1 METLLQYR
9 IPVWHPL
16 LVHFPIVLVIA
27 ACVVSIVWVA
37 TNRRPLL
44 LVALGLQLAGLL
56 GGLFA
61 FYSGDVMLEQSEG
74 VQIVDELAGLHESF
88 ALASLWVVGFCATM
102 MAAATWLTDRD
113 MTRVGTAL
121 WVRLL
126 IFLLSLAAAA
136 LIWTT
141 GHIGGTMVWGVPA

>member
-1 METLLQYR
+1 METLLQYE

-27 ACVVSIVWVA
+27 ACTVTIVWLA

-44 LVALGLQLAGLL
+44 LVALGLQLAGLM
-56 GGLFA
+56 GGLVA
-61 FYSGDVMLEQSEG
+61 FFSGDVMLEQSEG

-88 ALASLWVVGFCATM
+88 ALASLWVIGFG
-102 MAAATWLTDRD
+102 AAIMGAAGWLSDRD
-113 MTRVGTAL
+113 VTRIGTAL
-121 WVRLL
+121 WMRLL
-126 IFLLSLAAAA
+126 VLLLSLAAAI
-136 LIWTT
+136 LIWIT